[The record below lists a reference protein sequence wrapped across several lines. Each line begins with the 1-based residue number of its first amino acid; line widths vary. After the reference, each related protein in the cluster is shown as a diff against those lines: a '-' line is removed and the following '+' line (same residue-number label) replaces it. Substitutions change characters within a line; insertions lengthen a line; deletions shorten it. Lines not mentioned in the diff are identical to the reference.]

1 MTLFDIAI
9 IYFTFGAPVGMY
21 SLLQQNRYD
30 HGGRVIFKPLI
41 DLVTWPR
48 FAIRFLVVAFSERK
62 SRPIRYKRKN
72 LGKPITEPER
82 IFVKL
87 SDTRFSE
94 FGKDSLAYRID
105 RFVGLSEALAEDG
118 HAIVETT
125 IFSISGHPN
134 ESVALECISRRN
146 RNRLERHLS
155 DARHSLMLSIRGR
168 ITLLGPTDAERLMDI
183 VARVAIAVDDKKL
196 LDLIRDVE
204 QTSEPGTGTD
214 MEIST
219 WIRST
224 DQAEQGGQ
232 ALKMTN

>member
-30 HGGRVIFKPLI
+30 QGVRVIFKPLI

-48 FAIRFLVVAFSERK
+48 FAIRFLVVVFNDRK

-72 LGKPITEPER
+72 LEKPITEPER
-82 IFVKL
+82 IFIKM

-94 FGKDSLAYRID
+94 FGKNSLAYRID
-105 RFVGLSEALAEDG
+105 RFVGLSEALAEEG
-118 HAIVETT
+118 QAIVDTT

-134 ESVALECISRRN
+134 ESVALECINRRN

-155 DARHSLMLSIRGR
+155 DARHSLILSIRGR
-168 ITLLGPTDAERLMDI
+168 ITLLGSSDAERLLDI
-183 VARVAIAVDDKKL
+183 VARIAIAADDKRL
-196 LDLIRDVE
+196 LDLIRDIG
-204 QTSEPGTGTD
+204 QTSKPGTEND

-219 WIRST
+219 CFRST
-224 DQAEQGGQ
+224 NQVEQEGH